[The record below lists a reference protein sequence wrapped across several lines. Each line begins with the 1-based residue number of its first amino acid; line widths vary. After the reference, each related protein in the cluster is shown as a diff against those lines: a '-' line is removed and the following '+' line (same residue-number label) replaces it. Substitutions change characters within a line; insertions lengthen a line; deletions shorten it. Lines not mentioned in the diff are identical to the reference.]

1 MIRKYV
7 VFPLLIA
14 FLFSVITVFVNET
27 NPQRSSYSYNLNI
40 LDCNN
45 IEPLK
50 GCRHEI
56 GHKMDDDLGMPSQS
70 IEFNSAMQAHVLVEM
85 STLEVPDDTAILI
98 SLYPDRDP
106 REMYAAL
113 YSSVDGDIA
122 RLPVALRRFFSTDPS
137 YQRLYDCLAQIGF
150 NACGL
155 SFSNL
160 KGQ

>member
-106 REMYAAL
+106 REMYAAI
-113 YSSVDGDIA
+113 YASVDGNIA
-122 RLPVALRRFFSTDPS
+122 LLPKTLQSFYSKEVS
-137 YQRLYDCLAQIGF
+137 YLTLYDCLARSGF
-150 NACGL
+150 NVCGL